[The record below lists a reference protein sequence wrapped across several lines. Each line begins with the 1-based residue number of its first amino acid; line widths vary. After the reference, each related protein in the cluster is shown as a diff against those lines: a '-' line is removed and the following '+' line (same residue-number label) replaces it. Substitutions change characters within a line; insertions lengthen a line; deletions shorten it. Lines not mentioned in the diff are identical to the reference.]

1 MSLPLEPSNRMAG
14 KVALVSA
21 AAQGIGYATAMAM
34 AEAGADSETLSLSG
48 PVATPEPPPK
58 PNYHQS
64 VAMARNTA
72 VEQPVRAAYV
82 VKNWIAADG

>member
-1 MSLPLEPSNRMAG
+1 MAPEQPR
-14 KVALVSA
+14 L
-21 AAQGIGYATAMAM
+21 
-34 AEAGADSETLSLSG
+34 AGAVAGDDEALALTG
-48 PVATPEPPPK
+48 PGAIPTPEPK

-64 VAMARNTA
+64 IAMARNTA